1 MNLNETSIN
10 IFNNYILIAST
21 IVEKVSVNRKKK
33 PKNAKIKKQE
43 LEIIVNTLV
52 LIQYRIFE
60 NNGNLRSKAKNK

>member
-60 NNGNLRSKAKNK
+60 NNGNLRSKAKK